1 MKDDRVPTRVRMAFR
16 AGRLRMHVLPVI
28 VWVGVLAIVVVLLR
42 HRAQRFEVLGMAQGQ
57 TYQVAATTDGRLKS
71 VHVQLFD
78 RVQKGYELAVMDT
91 VVDNETLQ
99 EQVNIVQ
106 AEVKHLQ
113 AQLAPIQEQVEAEI
127 ANLEN
132 EKVAA
137 LRRYMVDVENARLR
151 TLEMK
156 ALLESDRIVMDN
168 LIVEV
173 RIAEDLLE
181 QGVVAAYEVEKAQTM
196 YDALAK
202 KVEEN
207 EHVLTQAVRD
217 LVAAQKRLER
227 YDQLE
232 PQTAT
237 ADSAMEVI
245 QRAITVQMQLIA
257 ELEARRKPLV
267 LTAPISGLVRLI
279 LHRAGEAI
287 LAGEPILTI
296 SEAEPGDVV
305 AYVSEGQLS
314 DIHDNM
320 EVKII
325 KMGKEPMVVSS
336 QVVYLGPGMELM
348 PERLWRN
355 PNIPQWGRPMLIKI
369 PPSLDLVPG
378 ELVGIRGL

>member
-1 MKDDRVPTRVRMAFR
+1 MKDDRVPTGVRRAFR
-16 AGRLRMHVLPVI
+16 AGRLRMHVLPII
-28 VWVGVLAIVVVLLR
+28 VWVGVLAIVVVLLGQ
-42 HRAQRFEVLGMAQGQ
+42 RAQRFEVLGIAQGR
-57 TYQVAATTDGRLKS
+57 TYQVAATTNGRLKA

-78 RVQKGYELAVMDT
+78 SVRKGYELAVMDT
-91 VVDNETLQ
+91 IVDNEPLQ
-99 EQVNIVQ
+99 EQLNIVQ

-113 AQLAPIQEQVEAEI
+113 AQLAPIEEQLAAQR
-127 ANLEN
+127 ANLETD
-132 EKVAA
+132 KVAA

-156 ALLESDRIVMDN
+156 ALLESDRILMDN
-168 LIVEV
+168 LTVEL
-173 RIAEDLLE
+173 RIAQDLLE
-181 QGVVAAYEVEKAQTM
+181 QGAVAAYEVEKAQAM

-217 LVAAQKRLER
+217 LVSAQKRLER
-227 YDQLE
+227 YDQLK

-237 ADSAMEVI
+237 ADSAMEVVR
-245 QRAITVQMQLIA
+245 RAITVQMQLIA

-279 LHRAGEAI
+279 LRRAGETV

-296 SEAEPGDVV
+296 SEAEPSEVV

-314 DIHDNM
+314 DIQENM
-320 EVKII
+320 EVKLI
-325 KMGKEPMVVSS
+325 KMGKETKVVSS
-336 QVVYLGPGMELM
+336 QVVYLGPAMELM

-355 PNIPQWGRPMLIKI
+355 PNIPEWGRPMLIKI
-369 PPSLDLVPG
+369 PPSLELVPG
-378 ELVGIRGL
+378 ELVGIQGL